1 MTTLWESVD
10 PPEPGPAVH
19 ALVLGVGGYDWL
31 YGGRNHMPRR
41 QGDRL
46 SRKLRQL
53 TSPPASARAFFSV
66 LQDRLSKH
74 SGYPLGSIEAVISE
88 PLGPSATHPSGGQ
101 ACLADV
107 QEAFGAWYDRCDSH
121 PGNIALF
128 FFCGHGVQLGAH
140 GDHALLLQDA
150 GRDPHHYFQNAID
163 IRRTIQ
169 NMRANRASIQC
180 YFIDACRDSHD
191 LDLDYETLNATP
203 LGQSRVSDREP
214 EQLVVHSTSAG
225 AAAYGDPDRP
235 TVFTQAVLQALFSP
249 QPSNNDDDWHVTTTS
264 VGPAINGL
272 MQWSGLSAGASTEQ
286 QCLITGQVRGG
297 TLFRFT
303 ECPGVPFH
311 FDTDPLDSLAAADWT
326 LRDARGSTTA
336 CRAPANEPWCDAGPP
351 GPGEVQVEFADGPYA
366 ATRQDVWLHPPCYG
380 RTLKVDAQ

>member
-1 MTTLWESVD
+1 MTTLWESGD
-10 PPEPGPAVH
+10 ATETGPAVH

-31 YGGRNHMPRR
+31 YGGRRHVPRR
-41 QGDRL
+41 RGDKL
-46 SRKLRQL
+46 SRKMRQL
-53 TSPPASARAFFSV
+53 TSPPASARAFCSV

-74 SGYPLGSIEAVISE
+74 SGPPLGSIEAVISE
-88 PLGPSATHPSGGQ
+88 AHGPSDTHLGAGR
-101 ACLADV
+101 ANLADV
-107 QEAFGAWYDRCDSH
+107 QEAFGTWYDRCDSH
-121 PGNIALF
+121 PENIALF

-140 GDHALLLQDA
+140 GDHALLLQDT
-150 GRDPHHYFQNAID
+150 GQDPHHYFQNAID
-163 IRRTIQ
+163 IGHTIR

-203 LGQSRVSDREP
+203 LGESRVRDREP
-214 EQLVVHSTSAG
+214 EQLVVLSTSAG

-235 TVFTQAVLQALFSP
+235 TVFTQAVLRALFSP
-249 QPSNNDDDWHVTTTS
+249 QASNSDDDWHVTTTS
-264 VGPAINGL
+264 IGPAVNGL
-272 MQWSGLSAGASTEQ
+272 MRWPGLSADVPAEQ

-303 ECPGVPFH
+303 ESPGVPFH
-311 FDTDPLDSLAAADWT
+311 FDTD
-326 LRDARGSTTA
+326 
-336 CRAPANEPWCDAGPP
+336 PP

-366 ATRQDVWLHPPCYG
+366 ATRQDVWLQPPCYG